1 MVTPEKP
8 FTMSAGQQRFEGGR
22 VVAQAPFAPRAEA
35 APPAPKMERIADP
48 ETGTQYLVD
57 VNRFQF
63 GTRPQPGAPGVAGV
77 VQQPEGPLTLKER
90 QKREALFPKATQSVR
105 SFEDNAGRMVELIT
119 KLKDHPALGAILGP
133 IESRLP
139 SVFPG
144 AANAEALFNQIMAK
158 GAFSELQNLRS
169 ASPGGGALGNVSN
182 FEVQQLREAFA
193 ALNRSQSPKDFKDAL
208 DFAVATIEQA
218 KTRLQDA
225 YDETYSYRQ
234 AAPAQGGGG
243 GDWSVV
249 R

>member
-1 MVTPEKP
+1 MLGVSKP
-8 FTMSAGQQRFEGGR
+8 VGEEL
-22 VVAQAPFAPRAEA
+22 P
-35 APPAPKMERIADP
+35 
-48 ETGTQYLVD
+48 
-57 VNRFQF
+57 
-63 GTRPQPGAPGVAGV
+63 
-77 VQQPEGPLTLKER
+77 LKER

-105 SFEDNAGRMVELIT
+105 SFEDNADQMVKLIAELR
-119 KLKDHPALGAILGP
+119 DHPALSAILGP

-144 AANAEALFNQIMAK
+144 AANAEALFDQIVAK
-158 GAFSELQNLRS
+158 GTFSELQNMRS
-169 ASPGGGALGNVSN
+169 ASPTGGALGNVSN
-182 FEVQQLREAFA
+182 FEVQKLEAAFA
-193 ALNRSQSPKDFKDAL
+193 ALKRTQSPKKFQAAL
-208 DFAVATIEQA
+208 DRAAATIEQA